1 MGGGG
6 GFALAFG
13 LRLGLR
19 LGLGG
24 LGVRLFVATL
34 EVAGAGFFLGGLGGG
49 LGALGGGVFPPLL
62 LPLLLLLLLS
72 SPPRSCN
79 LAQPLRCG
87 SMPPAL
93 VPASHLPKP
102 SSTERAKLGFAPNIQ
117 LNSVTPTRHVRP
129 PPSRHST
136 RTPRG
141 SPPHVCTL
149 TT

>member
-1 MGGGG
+1 MASRGQSQGPDAGPHSRSAG
-6 GFALAFG
+6 SPPPPTP
-13 LRLGLR
+13 RL
-19 LGLGG
+19 
-24 LGVRLFVATL
+24 ATL

-49 LGALGGGVFPPLL
+49 FGGLRGGVFPPLL
-62 LPLLLLLLLS
+62 LLLLLLLS

-87 SMPPAL
+87 SMPTAL
-93 VPASHLPKP
+93 LPASHLPKP
-102 SSTERAKLGFAPNIQ
+102 SSTKRAKLGFAPNIR
-117 LNSVTPTRHVRP
+117 LNSVTPTRRVRP
-129 PPSRHST
+129 PSSRHSM

>member
-1 MGGGG
+1 MAWPWAWARGGGL
-6 GFALAFG
+6 F
-13 LRLGLR
+13 
-19 LGLGG
+19 
-24 LGVRLFVATL
+24 FVATL
-34 EVAGAGFFLGGLGGG
+34 EVAGAEFFLGGLGGG
-49 LGALGGGVFPPLL
+49 LGALVGGVFPLL
-62 LPLLLLLLLS
+62 LVLLLLLLLLLS
-72 SPPRSCN
+72 SPPPRSCN

-93 VPASHLPKP
+93 LPDSHLPKP
-102 SSTERAKLGFAPNIQ
+102 SSTDRAKLGFVPNIR
-117 LNSVTPTRHVRP
+117 LNSVTPTRRVRP